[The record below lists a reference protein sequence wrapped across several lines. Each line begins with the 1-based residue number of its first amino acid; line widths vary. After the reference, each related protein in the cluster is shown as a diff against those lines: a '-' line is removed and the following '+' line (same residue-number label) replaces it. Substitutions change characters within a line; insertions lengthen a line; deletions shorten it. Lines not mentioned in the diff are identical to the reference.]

1 MDPNLLGTVF
11 IVQAGMYFLADL
23 GFMLVFWIFRRNG
36 NQGFSELVD
45 ENDNLQPISG
55 EILEEE
61 NE

>member
-1 MDPNLLGTVF
+1 MNLLGTVF
-11 IVQAGMYFLADL
+11 IVQAGMYFLAGL